1 MRMNHFLLLAPLAA
15 AMPALAAEPIA
26 TATPPRDEKPAARTE
41 ARNDPASS
49 LMASD
54 QLQSRPAARNRV
66 RYTFPP
72 STRRM

>member
-1 MRMNHFLLLAPLAA
+1 MRMHHFLLLGPLAT
-15 AMPALAAEPIA
+15 AMPAVAADPA
-26 TATPPRDEKPAARTE
+26 AAATPQDEKPSARTE

-54 QLQSRPAARNRV
+54 QLQNRPAARNRV